1 MGSTTQNNLP
11 IQTLRLVGKALV
23 TYDSAMRVFGNIIA
37 ALMCL
42 GLIFQVS
49 AEAASLPQAKTMT
62 LADCAKMK
70 HHASHAS
77 DHSGRAGHDQDDPCD
92 DMSLKCMLSMNAVA
106 PVLMGNTLPNLS
118 NNFPPSSIQFF
129 AAVTDQLA
137 GRALPPDYPPPRF

>member
-1 MGSTTQNNLP
+1 MGSTTQDNLP

-23 TYDSAMRVFGNIIA
+23 TYVSAMRVFGNIIA
-37 ALMCL
+37 VLMCL

-49 AEAASLPQAKTMT
+49 AEAASLPQAETMT

-106 PVLMGNTLPNLS
+106 PALMGNNLPEFAQSMLRDRT
-118 NNFPPSSIQFF
+118 QFSK
-129 AAVTDQLA
+129 AVTDQLA

>member
-1 MGSTTQNNLP
+1 MP
-11 IQTLRLVGKALV
+11 ILTLRLVGKALV
-23 TYDSAMRVFGNIIA
+23 TYVSAMRVFGNIIA
-37 ALMCL
+37 VLMCL

-49 AEAASLPQAKTMT
+49 AEAASLSQAETMT

-70 HHASHAS
+70 HHAS
-77 DHSGRAGHDQDDPCD
+77 DHSGHAGQNQNDPCD

-118 NNFPPSSIQFF
+118 NNLPPNTKQFF
-129 AAVTDQLA
+129 TAVTDQLA

>member
-1 MGSTTQNNLP
+1 
-11 IQTLRLVGKALV
+11 
-23 TYDSAMRVFGNIIA
+23 MRVFGNITVV
-37 ALMCL
+37 LKCL

-49 AEAASLPQAKTMT
+49 VQAASLPQAETMT
-62 LADCAKMK
+62 LADCSKMN
-70 HHASHAS
+70 HHASHASHAS
-77 DHSGRAGHDQDDPCD
+77 DHSGHAGQNQDAPCD

-118 NNFPPSSIQFF
+118 NNFLPSTMQFF